1 MENGLN
7 RRRFIGAAVGTGA
20 AASMGAFAPSALGKK
35 GRAAQA
41 RAYRGRLGFDDIS
54 IQLYTLRHIINDD
67 QRNAR
72 RVFRALGE
80 IGYRNVELAGRY
92 GWNGRQLAN
101 QLQNAGLRA
110 VSSHDDP
117 RGPGWM
123 QALRD
128 AEAAGQQYIGMA
140 YQQDPFT
147 EASYKALAQQLN
159 TAGEQA
165 AEHGLQFFYHNH
177 DFEFTNKRAD
187 GAPLFDT
194 LLEDTDPGL
203 VKFQLDLYWAI
214 EGGVSPL
221 EYLSAD
227 PERYPLYHVKD
238 RTWADRPD
246 AQDWEDVGPGAIDW
260 PDIFASGAQRGLQ
273 KYYVVEH
280 DDPRLSHPDEPEAG
294 LITAEVGFDYLINVR
309 F

>member
-1 MENGLN
+1 
-7 RRRFIGAAVGTGA
+7 
-20 AASMGAFAPSALGKK
+20 
-35 GRAAQA
+35 
-41 RAYRGRLGFDDIS
+41 
-54 IQLYTLRHIINDD
+54 
-67 QRNAR
+67 
-72 RVFRALGE
+72 VFRALGE

-92 GWNGRQLAN
+92 GWNGRQIAN
-101 QLQNAGLRA
+101 QLRNAGLRA

-117 RGPGWM
+117 RGSGWM
-123 QALRD
+123 QALED
-128 AEAAGQQYIGMA
+128 AAAAGQEYIGMA

-147 EASYKALAQQLN
+147 EASYKALAQQFN

-165 AEHGLQFFYHNH
+165 AEYGLQFFYHNH

-187 GAPLFDT
+187 GAPLYDI
-194 LLEDTDPGL
+194 LLEDTDPDL

-221 EYLSAD
+221 EYLSSD
-227 PERYPLYHVKD
+227 PERFPLYHVKD

-246 AQDWEDVGPGAIDW
+246 AEDWEDVGPGAIDW
-260 PDIFASGAQRGLQ
+260 PDIFASGAQRGLK

-280 DDPRLSHPDEPEAG
+280 DDPRLSHPDDDEAG
-294 LITAEVGFDYLINVR
+294 LITAQVGFDYLINVR